1 MKKNEL
7 MIFEKKEK
15 IESKNFLDFLLDYK
29 KINEEKSKREDV
41 KAVVI
46 FELARLLFG
55 ELFIYYKDF
64 EMNIKFMTML
74 MIFSLGVMTFGKEIL
89 NLLSNMTSKRAFK
102 EEIKLME
109 EKTED
114 WLEILSNKEKKYEIA
129 QKLIKRIEYL
139 EKSIIKNKQKE
150 LNELKNNIYHIFSEE
165 IKENRFNVIL
175 EEMKKIE
182 FYEKHL
188 EMKEREE
195 ENLQKIKNEID
206 GVKTVKLSDSF
217 IKNGKSFN

>member
-15 IESKNFLDFLLDYK
+15 IESNNFLDFLLDYK

-46 FELARLLFG
+46 FELAILLFG